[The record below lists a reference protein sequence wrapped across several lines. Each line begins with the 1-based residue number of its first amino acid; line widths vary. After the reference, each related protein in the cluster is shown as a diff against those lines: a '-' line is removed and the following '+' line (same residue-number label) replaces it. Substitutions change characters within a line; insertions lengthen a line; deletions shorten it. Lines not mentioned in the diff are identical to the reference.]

1 MNKNILAIF
10 SVVIIFL
17 VISSTV
23 VGAISTSYS
32 KSISYNVSDV
42 TYSNLN
48 NDLENNQGSSLS
60 NYASNSVQNASLYR
74 ILNTSSPG
82 YFAGVTGVAIDGN
95 KVFIADF
102 FNQRIQVFSTNGSF
116 LYSFNVSFYQWPQGF
131 RPVSIAIDKA
141 HHLIYLGGSEDYT
154 DSYYNGTTLV
164 YPNIKVY
171 TEDGKFLKGLVIN
184 CGVGAVI
191 LATDKYGYIYE
202 VENCFGVGIIKLS
215 TNGTIVKRFGSD
227 SGGYYLGVTVYG
239 NYVYAVRQTNNPCN
253 ESIVIQAIKNNDT
266 GMIAGRCAVEKY
278 TLNGTLV
285 EAWGN
290 STSFGGPFTVPTGI
304 GFDGNYVYVP
314 QDGKVLIFKDN
325 GNGTVGTLVKVLGG
339 IGNGPD
345 QFLIYNPYYL
355 NNGVYELTHQQID
368 IDNNSNIYITD
379 YGNDR
384 VKVYNSTF
392 NLIRI
397 FGGKPTLFAVYND
410 FPMYVDS
417 EGYIYVVDKD
427 LLGNLRV
434 TKIDNSGN
442 LLFRTYLNI
451 TNSPS
456 IFLIRPLE
464 DLVVYN
470 NTFILNMWWTNGWGY
485 YRGIISYNYTGGRV
499 AYYFPKAWL
508 DGLAIDG
515 NGTVY
520 TLQLAPDLILGLNA
534 KLNKILYNITIP
546 NSVEMFGSGGFT
558 VSQQGDIYILGNIG
572 NGHNSIFVYSNKGFQ
587 EYYIQEPNNLL
598 FYSISVSSGGVEYL
612 SGDSY
617 ILNDNKTGS
626 TIFEYVGSFLFSND
640 TLPVNFIAHDNF
652 FFDLHFGN
660 NYLYAVKYMNKNPY
674 PASIYIIKP
683 KLISSV
689 IAGKVVDNNGNAIV
703 GATIRDVGVFG
714 VEHETKTDSN
724 GFYNLVTFSGYN
736 EILAWSQNYAPQVK
750 ILNTTTGAIVNFNL
764 TPINQFN
771 LSFAFSS
778 VHPYPLRIDGGV
790 TSRQAFTISNL
801 GNIGAYFIY
810 LFSAPPYIILKGA
823 TSDLPMKI
831 IVLSNNSAIVSF
843 YLEPYQQIHLFLI
856 YEGNY
861 SAIVSLGLVHQVV
874 LGNVPTQLAMLPP
887 NLWNNL
893 TSENLTVASFVN
905 KAINMSINY
914 EENLFHYLLNL
925 PIDQI
930 NATFNNLFNNT
941 PRLGIYVAYSLI
953 QRELIFPV
961 ENYTL
966 NELYSS
972 NSTLIMNQS
981 PKNGNESL
989 YSLYTN
995 SLNSLSS
1002 YSSLFPNQAQNSLQP
1017 LQSYQAGEGESAP
1030 SDESLL
1036 YKIICSPLFKFS
1048 VGVPAGFLQN
1058 MLFNL
1063 VNFTGDDAYFN
1074 AGKKAGNELAI
1085 IVSLLSVA
1093 LGISDL
1099 FKCLAS
1105 DTCGLKLIIP
1115 AIKKGW
1121 TAFREGAYGV
1131 SSYITIL
1138 GKRIPAGIEEIV
1150 GYTENGEPIW
1160 GNIIKIAK
1168 NERGWYLGID
1178 SVPGQTTT
1186 LENGK
1191 VIEKGFYHYYFNGKT
1206 AIWSKSMN
1214 TYEESKAPSLARLV
1228 AYLYSVPVLAH
1239 NIWNA
1244 ISPLR
1249 KYWDEVFKTHN
1260 IPIPLVGSSTCGS
1273 NIGEARVAGDPNYM
1287 NVDPLN
1293 YTNGNLTNLF
1303 TVGFEN
1309 EPNAT
1314 LPAFNITVII
1324 HLDPHYNSSTVKFQA
1339 ASNITALSSFTVN
1352 KTNNVIVAQFTNIS
1366 LPPDNPPPIGQG
1378 FISFSANVRN
1388 DTPPGTELVSYADV
1402 IFNNNPPVR
1411 TNNVTQ
1417 IYDPLPPVT
1426 KITSSKITS
1435 GIVYINGQAT
1445 DNISGVIQTNFFLV
1459 DNTYHTFS
1467 YFNITYNNIVKGTV
1481 NFTIALPVHANSNYT
1496 LFVYSINNAGVA
1508 ENQTPFQFI
1517 TPSGYKVV
1525 FIEKGLPPGT
1535 LWFISI
1541 NGTLHHFVNSTVTL
1555 YFSNGSY
1562 TFNILPI
1569 EGYSVNPSSGS
1580 FTINGNNLTITIDFQ
1595 KLFNVTFVE
1604 KGLPNG
1610 TLWKVTLNGITMNS
1624 TTNTILFSLPNGTYS
1639 YSIPNVS
1646 GLVANPSSGTIVVS
1660 GNNVTIT
1667 VQFTLQTFTVTFVE
1681 QGLPSGTTWNVTLN
1695 GMTKSSSTNTIT
1707 FQLPNGVYYYTVS
1720 NLTNYVAIPSSGT
1733 VIVSNDNVYVTII
1746 FKLKTYPVT
1755 FIEQG
1760 LSNNTKWGVIINGT
1774 IRYST
1779 SSNITF
1785 YLPNGKY
1792 GFTVINLTNYQIN
1805 PISGTI
1811 TVNSSSLTII
1821 IHFMKL
1827 YSVTFEEQG
1836 LPSNTE
1842 WGVILNGTSKNTT
1855 SSFITFS
1862 LPSGSYKFYVINVTN
1877 YVANPSMGSFTI
1889 TNSNITISINF
1900 KLKTFTVIFI
1910 ENGLPHGLSW
1920 SVSVNG
1926 TIKSSNT
1933 SNIEF
1938 VLPNGKYSFNI
1949 NTVNYYV
1956 PNPYKGNF
1964 NVNNNNLTIMIQ
1976 FSLQTFNVTFVEQG
1990 LPAGTNWSIL
2000 VNGTKYSSTNNLITI
2015 KLHNGTYEFHVLN
2028 ITNYIAMPNN
2038 GIITVK
2044 GSNITVEIKF
2054 ALLMYKVNFA
2064 SQGLQNG
2071 TQWGVIINGTIRYST
2086 SSNITFYLPNGKYG
2100 FTVINLTNYQIN
2112 PISGTI
2118 TVNSSSLTITISFT
2132 QLYPVVFK
2140 ISGLPSNSTWSVT
2153 INGVT
2158 KTSSSDTIVFNL
2170 PKGNYNYNITLPQD
2184 YTVSNLTGSLN
2195 VSNQNV
2201 NIVLQA
2207 SSTSNMNIYTAILI
2221 ISVIAIVAVATY
2233 IIIKRK

>member
-1 MNKNILAIF
+1 
-10 SVVIIFL
+10 
-17 VISSTV
+17 
-23 VGAISTSYS
+23 
-32 KSISYNVSDV
+32 
-42 TYSNLN
+42 
-48 NDLENNQGSSLS
+48 
-60 NYASNSVQNASLYR
+60 
-74 ILNTSSPG
+74 
-82 YFAGVTGVAIDGN
+82 
-95 KVFIADF
+95 
-102 FNQRIQVFSTNGSF
+102 
-116 LYSFNVSFYQWPQGF
+116 
-131 RPVSIAIDKA
+131 
-141 HHLIYLGGSEDYT
+141 
-154 DSYYNGTTLV
+154 
-164 YPNIKVY
+164 
-171 TEDGKFLKGLVIN
+171 
-184 CGVGAVI
+184 
-191 LATDKYGYIYE
+191 
-202 VENCFGVGIIKLS
+202 
-215 TNGTIVKRFGSD
+215 
-227 SGGYYLGVTVYG
+227 
-239 NYVYAVRQTNNPCN
+239 
-253 ESIVIQAIKNNDT
+253 
-266 GMIAGRCAVEKY
+266 
-278 TLNGTLV
+278 
-285 EAWGN
+285 
-290 STSFGGPFTVPTGI
+290 
-304 GFDGNYVYVP
+304 
-314 QDGKVLIFKDN
+314 
-325 GNGTVGTLVKVLGG
+325 
-339 IGNGPD
+339 
-345 QFLIYNPYYL
+345 
-355 NNGVYELTHQQID
+355 
-368 IDNNSNIYITD
+368 
-379 YGNDR
+379 
-384 VKVYNSTF
+384 
-392 NLIRI
+392 
-397 FGGKPTLFAVYND
+397 
-410 FPMYVDS
+410 
-417 EGYIYVVDKD
+417 
-427 LLGNLRV
+427 
-434 TKIDNSGN
+434 
-442 LLFRTYLNI
+442 
-451 TNSPS
+451 
-456 IFLIRPLE
+456 
-464 DLVVYN
+464 
-470 NTFILNMWWTNGWGY
+470 
-485 YRGIISYNYTGGRV
+485 
-499 AYYFPKAWL
+499 
-508 DGLAIDG
+508 
-515 NGTVY
+515 
-520 TLQLAPDLILGLNA
+520 
-534 KLNKILYNITIP
+534 
-546 NSVEMFGSGGFT
+546 MFGSGGFT
-558 VSQQGDIYILGNIG
+558 VSQQGDIYILSNIG
-572 NGHNSIFVYSNKGFQ
+572 TGHNSIFVYSNKGFQ

-598 FYSISVSSGGVEYL
+598 FYSIAINPSGVEYL

-617 ILNDNKTGS
+617 ILNDNKTGF

-640 TLPVNFIAHDNF
+640 TFPVNFIAHENV

-660 NYLYAVKYMNKNPY
+660 NYLYAVKFMNKNPY

-683 KLISSV
+683 KLISNV
-689 IAGKVVDNNGNAIV
+689 IAGKVVDNNGHAIV

-724 GFYNLVTFSGYN
+724 GFYNLVAFSGYN
-736 EILAWSQNYAPQVK
+736 EILAWTQNYTPQVK
-750 ILNTTTGAIVNFNL
+750 ILNTTTGAVVNFNL

-771 LSFAFSS
+771 LSLAFSS
-778 VHPYPLRIDGGV
+778 ARPHPLRIDGGV
-790 TSRQAFTISNL
+790 TSRQVFTISNL
-801 GNIGAYFIY
+801 GDIGAYFIY
-810 LFSAPPYIILKGA
+810 LFSAPPYITIKGA

-831 IVLSNNSAIVSF
+831 IGLSNNSAIVSF

-893 TSENLTVASFVN
+893 TSENLNVTSFVE
-905 KAINMSINY
+905 KAINASINY

-925 PIDQI
+925 PVDQI

-941 PRLGIYVAYSLI
+941 PRLGIYVMYSLI
-953 QRELIFPV
+953 QRELMFPV

-966 NELYSS
+966 NNLFSS
-972 NSTLIMNQS
+972 NSTLLMNQS

-989 YSLYTN
+989 YSFYTN

-1002 YSSLFPNQAQNSLQP
+1002 YSYFSSSQAQYNLQSS
-1017 LQSYQAGEGESAP
+1017 QSYQAGGGAGGGGGGAEEFTT
-1030 SDESLL
+1030 SDESLF
-1036 YKIICSPLFKFS
+1036 YKILCSPYAKYL
-1048 VGVPAGFLQN
+1048 AGEIAGLLENTF
-1058 MLFNL
+1058 FNL
-1063 VNFTGDDAYFN
+1063 INFTGDDAYFN
-1074 AGKKAGNELAI
+1074 AGKKLGQWIGN
-1085 IVSLLSVA
+1085 IVSVLSIVKGIA
-1093 LGISDL
+1093 NVFKFLPRSQILG
-1099 FKCLAS
+1099 
-1105 DTCGLKLIIP
+1105 G
-1115 AIKKGW
+1115 AIKDILKGIKNGFTLGRW
-1121 TAFREGAYGV
+1121 ILQR
-1131 SSYITIL
+1131 SSSISRTFTIKIL
-1138 GKRIPAGIEEIV
+1138 KFTKTFTINIPAGIETIV
-1150 GYTENGEPIW
+1150 GTTEEGEPIW

-1168 NERGWYLGID
+1168 NEKFGGWYLGWG
-1178 SVPGQTTT
+1178 SVPGQVTK

-1191 VIEKGFYHYYFNGKT
+1191 IIQKGLGHWYFNGKK
-1206 AIWSKSMN
+1206 AIWNINK
-1214 TYEESKAPSLARLV
+1214 YADDDAPKLEQVANELAKEVTSPSNIVNYLSLLSNLFSHPRNLTLFAFL
-1228 AYLYSVPVLAH
+1228 S
-1239 NIWNA
+1239 
-1244 ISPLR
+1244 
-1249 KYWDEVFKTHN
+1249 
-1260 IPIPLVGSSTCGS
+1260 GSSTCGS
-1273 NIGEARVAGDPNYM
+1273 NIGEARVAGDPNFM
-1287 NVDPLN
+1287 NVNPLN

-1352 KTNNVIVAQFTNIS
+1352 KTNNVIVAQFTNIN

-1411 TNNVTQ
+1411 TNYVTQ

-1435 GIVYINGQAT
+1435 SIVYISGQAT
-1445 DNISGVIQTNFFLV
+1445 DNISGVKQTNFFLV
-1459 DNTYHTFS
+1459 DNTHHTFS

-1496 LFVYSINNAGVA
+1496 LFVYSFNNAGVA

-1541 NGTLHHFVNSTVTL
+1541 NGTMHHFVNSTVTL

-1562 TFNILPI
+1562 SFNILPI
-1569 EGYSVNPSSGS
+1569 KGYSVNPSSGS

-1595 KLFNVTFVE
+1595 KLFNVVFVE

-1667 VQFTLQTFTVTFVE
+1667 VQFTSKTYTVTFVE

-1695 GMTKSSSTNTIT
+1695 GMTKSSSINTIT

-1733 VIVSNDNVYVTII
+1733 VIVSNDNVYVTIT

-1760 LSNNTKWGVIINGT
+1760 LSNNTKWGITINGT
-1774 IRYST
+1774 TRYST

-1792 GFTVINLTNYQIN
+1792 SFTVINLTNYQIN
-1805 PISGTI
+1805 PMSGTI
-1811 TVNSSSLTII
+1811 TVNSSSLTIT

-1836 LPSNTE
+1836 LPINTE
-1842 WGVILNGTSKNTT
+1842 WGIILNGTSKNTT

-1862 LPSGSYKFYVINVTN
+1862 LPSGNYKFYVLNVTN

-1889 TNSNITISINF
+1889 TNSNITITINF

-1910 ENGLPHGLSW
+1910 ENGLPQGLSW

-2028 ITNYIAMPNN
+2028 ITNYVAMPNN

-2054 ALLMYKVNFA
+2054 ELLMFKVNFIA
-2064 SQGLQNG
+2064 QGLQNG
-2071 TQWGVIINGTIRYST
+2071 TQWGITINGTTRYST
-2086 SSNITFYLPNGKYG
+2086 SSNITFYLPNGKYS

-2132 QLYPVVFK
+2132 QLYPIVFK
-2140 ISGLPSNSTWSVT
+2140 ISGLPNNSTWSVT

-2170 PKGNYNYNITLPQD
+2170 PKGNYNYTITLPQG

-2201 NIVLQA
+2201 NITLQA
-2207 SSTSNMNIYTAILI
+2207 SSTSNMITYIVILVVSI
-2221 ISVIAIVAVATY
+2221 IAIAAIATY
-2233 IIIKRK
+2233 ILTKRK

>member
-131 RPVSIAIDKA
+131 RPSSIAIDTT
-141 HHLIYLGGSEDYT
+141 HHLIYLGGSDEGT

-253 ESIVIQAIKNNDT
+253 ESIVIQAIKNNDS
-266 GMIAGRCAVEKY
+266 GMIAGRCVVEKY

-290 STSFGGPFTVPTGI
+290 STSFGGPFAIPTGI

-470 NTFILNMWWTNGWGY
+470 NTFILNMWWTDGWGY

-558 VSQQGDIYILGNIG
+558 VSQQGDIYILSNIG

-778 VHPYPLRIDGGV
+778 VHPYPLRIDGGC
-790 TSRQAFTISNL
+790 
-801 GNIGAYFIY
+801 NI
-810 LFSAPPYIILKGA
+810 
-823 TSDLPMKI
+823 
-831 IVLSNNSAIVSF
+831 
-843 YLEPYQQIHLFLI
+843 
-856 YEGNY
+856 
-861 SAIVSLGLVHQVV
+861 
-874 LGNVPTQLAMLPP
+874 
-887 NLWNNL
+887 
-893 TSENLTVASFVN
+893 AS
-905 KAINMSINY
+905 S
-914 EENLFHYLLNL
+914 
-925 PIDQI
+925 
-930 NATFNNLFNNT
+930 
-941 PRLGIYVAYSLI
+941 
-953 QRELIFPV
+953 
-961 ENYTL
+961 
-966 NELYSS
+966 
-972 NSTLIMNQS
+972 
-981 PKNGNESL
+981 
-989 YSLYTN
+989 
-995 SLNSLSS
+995 
-1002 YSSLFPNQAQNSLQP
+1002 
-1017 LQSYQAGEGESAP
+1017 
-1030 SDESLL
+1030 
-1036 YKIICSPLFKFS
+1036 
-1048 VGVPAGFLQN
+1048 
-1058 MLFNL
+1058 
-1063 VNFTGDDAYFN
+1063 
-1074 AGKKAGNELAI
+1074 
-1085 IVSLLSVA
+1085 
-1093 LGISDL
+1093 
-1099 FKCLAS
+1099 
-1105 DTCGLKLIIP
+1105 
-1115 AIKKGW
+1115 
-1121 TAFREGAYGV
+1121 
-1131 SSYITIL
+1131 
-1138 GKRIPAGIEEIV
+1138 
-1150 GYTENGEPIW
+1150 
-1160 GNIIKIAK
+1160 
-1168 NERGWYLGID
+1168 
-1178 SVPGQTTT
+1178 
-1186 LENGK
+1186 
-1191 VIEKGFYHYYFNGKT
+1191 
-1206 AIWSKSMN
+1206 
-1214 TYEESKAPSLARLV
+1214 
-1228 AYLYSVPVLAH
+1228 
-1239 NIWNA
+1239 
-1244 ISPLR
+1244 
-1249 KYWDEVFKTHN
+1249 
-1260 IPIPLVGSSTCGS
+1260 
-1273 NIGEARVAGDPNYM
+1273 
-1287 NVDPLN
+1287 
-1293 YTNGNLTNLF
+1293 
-1303 TVGFEN
+1303 
-1309 EPNAT
+1309 
-1314 LPAFNITVII
+1314 
-1324 HLDPHYNSSTVKFQA
+1324 
-1339 ASNITALSSFTVN
+1339 
-1352 KTNNVIVAQFTNIS
+1352 
-1366 LPPDNPPPIGQG
+1366 
-1378 FISFSANVRN
+1378 
-1388 DTPPGTELVSYADV
+1388 
-1402 IFNNNPPVR
+1402 
-1411 TNNVTQ
+1411 
-1417 IYDPLPPVT
+1417 IYD
-1426 KITSSKITS
+1426 
-1435 GIVYINGQAT
+1435 
-1445 DNISGVIQTNFFLV
+1445 F
-1459 DNTYHTFS
+1459 
-1467 YFNITYNNIVKGTV
+1467 
-1481 NFTIALPVHANSNYT
+1481 
-1496 LFVYSINNAGVA
+1496 
-1508 ENQTPFQFI
+1508 
-1517 TPSGYKVV
+1517 
-1525 FIEKGLPPGT
+1525 
-1535 LWFISI
+1535 
-1541 NGTLHHFVNSTVTL
+1541 
-1555 YFSNGSY
+1555 
-1562 TFNILPI
+1562 
-1569 EGYSVNPSSGS
+1569 
-1580 FTINGNNLTITIDFQ
+1580 
-1595 KLFNVTFVE
+1595 
-1604 KGLPNG
+1604 
-1610 TLWKVTLNGITMNS
+1610 
-1624 TTNTILFSLPNGTYS
+1624 
-1639 YSIPNVS
+1639 
-1646 GLVANPSSGTIVVS
+1646 
-1660 GNNVTIT
+1660 
-1667 VQFTLQTFTVTFVE
+1667 
-1681 QGLPSGTTWNVTLN
+1681 
-1695 GMTKSSSTNTIT
+1695 
-1707 FQLPNGVYYYTVS
+1707 
-1720 NLTNYVAIPSSGT
+1720 
-1733 VIVSNDNVYVTII
+1733 
-1746 FKLKTYPVT
+1746 
-1755 FIEQG
+1755 
-1760 LSNNTKWGVIINGT
+1760 
-1774 IRYST
+1774 
-1779 SSNITF
+1779 
-1785 YLPNGKY
+1785 
-1792 GFTVINLTNYQIN
+1792 
-1805 PISGTI
+1805 
-1811 TVNSSSLTII
+1811 
-1821 IHFMKL
+1821 
-1827 YSVTFEEQG
+1827 
-1836 LPSNTE
+1836 
-1842 WGVILNGTSKNTT
+1842 
-1855 SSFITFS
+1855 
-1862 LPSGSYKFYVINVTN
+1862 
-1877 YVANPSMGSFTI
+1877 
-1889 TNSNITISINF
+1889 
-1900 KLKTFTVIFI
+1900 
-1910 ENGLPHGLSW
+1910 
-1920 SVSVNG
+1920 
-1926 TIKSSNT
+1926 
-1933 SNIEF
+1933 
-1938 VLPNGKYSFNI
+1938 
-1949 NTVNYYV
+1949 
-1956 PNPYKGNF
+1956 
-1964 NVNNNNLTIMIQ
+1964 
-1976 FSLQTFNVTFVEQG
+1976 
-1990 LPAGTNWSIL
+1990 
-2000 VNGTKYSSTNNLITI
+2000 
-2015 KLHNGTYEFHVLN
+2015 
-2028 ITNYIAMPNN
+2028 
-2038 GIITVK
+2038 
-2044 GSNITVEIKF
+2044 
-2054 ALLMYKVNFA
+2054 
-2064 SQGLQNG
+2064 
-2071 TQWGVIINGTIRYST
+2071 
-2086 SSNITFYLPNGKYG
+2086 
-2100 FTVINLTNYQIN
+2100 
-2112 PISGTI
+2112 
-2118 TVNSSSLTITISFT
+2118 
-2132 QLYPVVFK
+2132 
-2140 ISGLPSNSTWSVT
+2140 
-2153 INGVT
+2153 
-2158 KTSSSDTIVFNL
+2158 
-2170 PKGNYNYNITLPQD
+2170 
-2184 YTVSNLTGSLN
+2184 
-2195 VSNQNV
+2195 
-2201 NIVLQA
+2201 
-2207 SSTSNMNIYTAILI
+2207 
-2221 ISVIAIVAVATY
+2221 
-2233 IIIKRK
+2233 

>member
-1 MNKNILAIF
+1 M
-10 SVVIIFL
+10 
-17 VISSTV
+17 
-23 VGAISTSYS
+23 
-32 KSISYNVSDV
+32 
-42 TYSNLN
+42 
-48 NDLENNQGSSLS
+48 
-60 NYASNSVQNASLYR
+60 
-74 ILNTSSPG
+74 
-82 YFAGVTGVAIDGN
+82 
-95 KVFIADF
+95 
-102 FNQRIQVFSTNGSF
+102 
-116 LYSFNVSFYQWPQGF
+116 
-131 RPVSIAIDKA
+131 
-141 HHLIYLGGSEDYT
+141 
-154 DSYYNGTTLV
+154 
-164 YPNIKVY
+164 
-171 TEDGKFLKGLVIN
+171 
-184 CGVGAVI
+184 
-191 LATDKYGYIYE
+191 
-202 VENCFGVGIIKLS
+202 
-215 TNGTIVKRFGSD
+215 
-227 SGGYYLGVTVYG
+227 
-239 NYVYAVRQTNNPCN
+239 
-253 ESIVIQAIKNNDT
+253 
-266 GMIAGRCAVEKY
+266 
-278 TLNGTLV
+278 
-285 EAWGN
+285 
-290 STSFGGPFTVPTGI
+290 
-304 GFDGNYVYVP
+304 
-314 QDGKVLIFKDN
+314 
-325 GNGTVGTLVKVLGG
+325 
-339 IGNGPD
+339 
-345 QFLIYNPYYL
+345 
-355 NNGVYELTHQQID
+355 
-368 IDNNSNIYITD
+368 
-379 YGNDR
+379 
-384 VKVYNSTF
+384 
-392 NLIRI
+392 
-397 FGGKPTLFAVYND
+397 
-410 FPMYVDS
+410 
-417 EGYIYVVDKD
+417 
-427 LLGNLRV
+427 
-434 TKIDNSGN
+434 
-442 LLFRTYLNI
+442 
-451 TNSPS
+451 
-456 IFLIRPLE
+456 
-464 DLVVYN
+464 
-470 NTFILNMWWTNGWGY
+470 
-485 YRGIISYNYTGGRV
+485 
-499 AYYFPKAWL
+499 
-508 DGLAIDG
+508 
-515 NGTVY
+515 
-520 TLQLAPDLILGLNA
+520 
-534 KLNKILYNITIP
+534 
-546 NSVEMFGSGGFT
+546 
-558 VSQQGDIYILGNIG
+558 
-572 NGHNSIFVYSNKGFQ
+572 
-587 EYYIQEPNNLL
+587 
-598 FYSISVSSGGVEYL
+598 
-612 SGDSY
+612 
-617 ILNDNKTGS
+617 
-626 TIFEYVGSFLFSND
+626 
-640 TLPVNFIAHDNF
+640 
-652 FFDLHFGN
+652 
-660 NYLYAVKYMNKNPY
+660 
-674 PASIYIIKP
+674 
-683 KLISSV
+683 
-689 IAGKVVDNNGNAIV
+689 
-703 GATIRDVGVFG
+703 
-714 VEHETKTDSN
+714 
-724 GFYNLVTFSGYN
+724 
-736 EILAWSQNYAPQVK
+736 
-750 ILNTTTGAIVNFNL
+750 
-764 TPINQFN
+764 
-771 LSFAFSS
+771 
-778 VHPYPLRIDGGV
+778 GGV

-801 GNIGAYFIY
+801 GDIGAYFIY

-925 PIDQI
+925 PVDQI

-941 PRLGIYVAYSLI
+941 PRLGIYVMYSLI
-953 QRELIFPV
+953 QRELMFPV

-966 NELYSS
+966 NNLFSS

-989 YSLYTN
+989 YSFYTN

-1002 YSSLFPNQAQNSLQP
+1002 YSYFSSSQAQYNLQSN
-1017 LQSYQAGEGESAP
+1017 QSYQAGGGGGGAEEFTT
-1030 SDESLL
+1030 SDESLF
-1036 YKIICSPLFKFS
+1036 YKILCSPYAKYL
-1048 VGVPAGFLQN
+1048 AGEIAGLLEN
-1058 MLFNL
+1058 TAFNL
-1063 VNFTGDDAYFN
+1063 INFTGDDAYFN
-1074 AGKKAGNELAI
+1074 AGKKLGQWIGN
-1085 IVSLLSVA
+1085 IVSVLSIVKGIA
-1093 LGISDL
+1093 NVFKFLPKSQILG
-1099 FKCLAS
+1099 
-1105 DTCGLKLIIP
+1105 G
-1115 AIKKGW
+1115 AIKDILKGIKNGFTLRRW
-1121 TAFREGAYGV
+1121 IFQR
-1131 SSYITIL
+1131 SSSISRTFTI
-1138 GKRIPAGIEEIV
+1138 KIVKFTKTFTINIPAGIETIV
-1150 GYTENGEPIW
+1150 GTTEEGEPIW

-1168 NERGWYLGID
+1168 NEKFGGWYLGWG
-1178 SVPGQTTT
+1178 SVPGQVTK

-1191 VIEKGFYHYYFNGKT
+1191 IIQKGLGHWYFNGKK
-1206 AIWSKSMN
+1206 AIWNINK
-1214 TYEESKAPSLARLV
+1214 YADDDAPTLEQVANELDKEVGSPSNIVNYLSNLFSHPLNLTLFASL
-1228 AYLYSVPVLAH
+1228 S
-1239 NIWNA
+1239 
-1244 ISPLR
+1244 
-1249 KYWDEVFKTHN
+1249 
-1260 IPIPLVGSSTCGS
+1260 GSSTCGS
-1273 NIGEARVAGDPNYM
+1273 NIGEARVAGDPNFM
-1287 NVDPLN
+1287 NVNPLN

-1352 KTNNVIVAQFTNIS
+1352 KTNNVIVARFTNIN

-1388 DTPPGTELVSYADV
+1388 DTLPGTELVSYADV

-1411 TNNVTQ
+1411 TNYVTQ

-1426 KITSSKITS
+1426 RITSSKITS

-1445 DNISGVIQTNFFLV
+1445 DNISGVKQTNFFLV
-1459 DNTYHTFS
+1459 DNTHHTFS

-1569 EGYSVNPSSGS
+1569 EGHSVNPSSGS

-1646 GLVANPSSGTIVVS
+1646 RLVANPSSGTIVVSGNNVTITVQFTSKTYTVTFIEQGLPGGTRWYVTLNGITMNSTTNTITFNLQNGTYSYSIANVLNYIPNPRSGTVIIS

-1774 IRYST
+1774 TRYST

-1792 GFTVINLTNYQIN
+1792 SFTVINLTNYQIN

-1889 TNSNITISINF
+1889 TNSNITITINF

-2071 TQWGVIINGTIRYST
+2071 TQWGITINGTTRYST
-2086 SSNITFYLPNGKYG
+2086 SSNITFYLPNGKYS

-2170 PKGNYNYNITLPQD
+2170 PKGNYNYNITLPQG
-2184 YTVSNLTGSLN
+2184 YTVSNLTGNLN